1 LSGFSLNQH
10 FYGQFWRGHQTI
22 IWRTGKGFV
31 QCSCLNGL
39 SILKSISSWRKIGD
53 YTPVINLDAHQDRGR
68 AGIGLTEFPGVP
80 HDSVYRNTVLNIT
93 ATIPTTSIVTVN
105 VKIIFAIYIKIIMA
119 IIALNILML
128 KIIKYHFL

>member
-1 LSGFSLNQH
+1 MNFLSAISSGNHIVRLLAKST

-53 YTPVINLDAHQDRGR
+53 YPLSSTWMCAKIV
-68 AGIGLTEFPGVP
+68 AGPELG
-80 HDSVYRNTVLNIT
+80 
-93 ATIPTTSIVTVN
+93 
-105 VKIIFAIYIKIIMA
+105 
-119 IIALNILML
+119 
-128 KIIKYHFL
+128 

>member
-1 LSGFSLNQH
+1 MNFLSVIPTENHIVRLLAKST

-68 AGIGLTEFPGVP
+68 AGIGVTEFSGF
-80 HDSVYRNTVLNIT
+80 RL
-93 ATIPTTSIVTVN
+93 TSINMSLPKPVAN
-105 VKIIFAIYIKIIMA
+105 G
-119 IIALNILML
+119 
-128 KIIKYHFL
+128 